1 MSSPPLELQP
11 VHDAHEDQNSTHT
24 VCDDIPADAGKEVVQ
39 LARTITNASIAN
51 QHLAEG
57 DNPFEGS
64 ADPRLNPLS
73 GKFDYHLWIRSV
85 LGLSQRDLN
94 RTHRT
99 AGISYQGLSAYGFGK
114 PTDHQMTVGNILLD
128 IPSMLFGLR
137 GSSGRRIDILRDFE
151 GLVKQGEMLV
161 VLGRP
166 GRYVISCHSSP
177 FDLTSLAQWMHYSA
191 QDHCW

>member
-11 VHDAHEDQNSTHT
+11 VNKFYDQEDGSTRT
-24 VCDDIPADAGKEVVQ
+24 VYDGAGSEVVQ

-64 ADPRLNPLS
+64 TDPRLDPLS

-85 LGLSQRDLN
+85 LGLAQRDLN
-94 RTHRT
+94 RPRRT
-99 AGISYQGLSAYGFGK
+99 AGISYRGLSAYGFGK
-114 PTDHQMTVGNILLD
+114 PTDYQATVGNYLMGVISGIRSLQ
-128 IPSMLFGLR
+128 GNK
-137 GSSGRRIDILRDFE
+137 GRRIDILRDFE

-166 GRYVISCHSSP
+166 GRHVFH
-177 FDLTSLAQWMHYSA
+177 
-191 QDHCW
+191 